1 MSSRVGRVLSKLMPS
16 GVRRVML
23 RRRLQKRHGLRSLGP
38 EFDYWIA
45 DNNTFERN
53 CRLGGPAYV
62 AGSSLGAFSYI
73 EVGCR
78 VSLADV
84 GRFCSIGP
92 YSVIGLAEHPDSYV
106 STHPYF
112 YRSLPQIGYD
122 LVSEDQH
129 QVLTRTTV
137 GHDVWVGHGAIVKGG
152 VSIGHGAIIGAGA
165 VVTRD
170 VPPYAVVAGVPARLL
185 RYRFEQRIIDALLA
199 FRWWD
204 RDLDWL
210 RRHSDEMRDIESF
223 MRVME
228 AST

>member
-1 MSSRVGRVLSKLMPS
+1 MSGRVGRIFSRLLPS
-16 GVRRVML
+16 GIRRALMRL
-23 RRRLQKRHGLRSLGP
+23 RLQRRHGLVSLGP

-45 DNNTFERN
+45 DNNTFESN
-53 CRLGGPAYV
+53 CRLGGPAYI
-62 AGSSLGAFSYI
+62 AGSSFGAYSYV

-92 YSVIGLAEHPDSYV
+92 YAVIGMPEHPDNFV

-112 YRSLPQIGYD
+112 YRALPHIGYD
-122 LVSEDQH
+122 LVAADQH
-129 QVLTRTTV
+129 VDLTRTTL

-152 VSIGHGAIIGAGA
+152 VTIGNGAIIGAGA

-170 VPPYAVVAGVPARLL
+170 VAPYAVVAGVPATLL
-185 RYRFEQRIIDALLA
+185 RYRFEKPIIDALCEA
-199 FRWWD
+199 RWWD

-210 RRHSDEMRDIESF
+210 RSRAEKMQDVQSF
-223 MRVME
+223 LRE
-228 AST
+228 LNGSR